1 MAKRVDGNGNGNTL
15 RKVLMW
21 AAGGL
26 IAMGAA
32 GATINWNRT
41 RIEKIEPRIEKM
53 EPRIERIEKMEPEVR
68 KNTEY
73 RLKDETDTLWLKD
86 KVQNIE
92 TMQKE
97 ILAEVRKR

>member
-1 MAKRVDGNGNGNTL
+1 MAKRDGNGNGNTL

-41 RIEKIEPRIEKM
+41 RIEK
-53 EPRIERIEKMEPEVR
+53 MEPEVR

-86 KVQNIE
+86 KVQSIE

-97 ILAEVRKR
+97 ILVEVRKQ

>member
-1 MAKRVDGNGNGNTL
+1 MAKRVDGNGNGSTL

-41 RIEKIEPRIEKM
+41 RIEKM
-53 EPRIERIEKMEPEVR
+53 EPQVQ

-73 RLKDETDTLWLKD
+73 RLKDETDTLWLKE
-86 KVQNIE
+86 KVQSIE

-97 ILAEVRKR
+97 ILVEVRKR